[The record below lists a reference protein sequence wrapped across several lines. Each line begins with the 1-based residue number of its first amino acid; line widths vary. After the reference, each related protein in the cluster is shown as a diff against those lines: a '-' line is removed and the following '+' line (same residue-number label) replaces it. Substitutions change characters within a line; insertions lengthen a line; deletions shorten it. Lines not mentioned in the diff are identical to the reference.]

1 MDWNDLKV
9 FLAIARAGT
18 LAGAARTLG
27 MNHSTV
33 FRRLNRMESDL
44 GVALFNRQ
52 PDGYVLTPAGE
63 RMAELGRQADQTLQQ
78 IERELAGR
86 DIAPAGKVRV
96 TTAPN
101 IAHSL
106 LPPLVLGLRRT
117 HPEIVVEIS
126 VGDADYDLNRREAD
140 IALRATTRPPA
151 HLIGRKVMSLDWW
164 IHGAGSGSQAV
175 PNGVDELAGFP
186 LIGADAAMLRVE
198 AFQWLESTCADSI
211 VALAND
217 LTTMAELAA
226 TGLGLAL
233 LPSDQQSE
241 NLRRLF
247 KVPHLKGELWLLTHP
262 DLREVRRIRV
272 VWDALLVGL
281 DGA

>member
-1 MDWNDLKV
+1 
-9 FLAIARAGT
+9 
-18 LAGAARTLG
+18 
-27 MNHSTV
+27 
-33 FRRLNRMESDL
+33 
-44 GVALFNRQ
+44 
-52 PDGYVLTPAGE
+52 
-63 RMAELGRQADQTLQQ
+63 
-78 IERELAGR
+78 
-86 DIAPAGKVRV
+86 
-96 TTAPN
+96 
-101 IAHSL
+101 
-106 LPPLVLGLRRT
+106 
-117 HPEIVVEIS
+117 
-126 VGDADYDLNRREAD
+126 
-140 IALRATTRPPA
+140 
-151 HLIGRKVMSLDWW
+151 MSLDWW
-164 IHGAGSGSQAV
+164 IHGARSGNAAV
-175 PNGVDELAGFP
+175 PSGVDELAGFP

-211 VALAND
+211 VARAND